1 MKSLRDIDWK
11 EDRVIEQALRAYR
24 FNLRKEI
31 REDPPL
37 IKAYAER
44 IQLITGLLEDGK

>member
-24 FNLRKEI
+24 FSLRSEI
-31 REDPPL
+31 KKDPEAE
-37 IKAYAER
+37 KAYADR
-44 IQLITGLLEDGK
+44 LKLINGLLEDK